1 MMAIPRSN
9 LLLVLGLALAAAT
22 SAQDLDL
29 AKPTA
34 EADVTD
40 NIPAVLT
47 AYPGNIFSTL
57 LAAVTAADLAGALDS
72 AGPFTVFAPTDE
84 AFTKYLAAAKLTPA
98 EALASPALR
107 EITEHHVVAG

>member
-1 MMAIPRSN
+1 MGPTVEAWCLLTHADASLSPSRRVVRPRQ
-9 LLLVLGLALAAAT
+9 A
-22 SAQDLDL
+22 DLEL
-29 AKPTA
+29 AKPS
-34 EADVTD
+34 D
-40 NIPAVLT
+40 NIPAVLA

-98 EALASPALR
+98 EALASPALK
-107 EITEHHVVAG
+107 EILEHHVVAG